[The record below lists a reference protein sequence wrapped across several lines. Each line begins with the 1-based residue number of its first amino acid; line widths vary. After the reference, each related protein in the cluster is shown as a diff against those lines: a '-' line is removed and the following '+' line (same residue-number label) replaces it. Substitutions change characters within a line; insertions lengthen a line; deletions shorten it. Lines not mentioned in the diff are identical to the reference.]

1 MKINSRV
8 FQKRF
13 VVSILVSL
21 IVPMG
26 VWECCALSLNSENFI
41 AKGIEMGNSFLTN
54 TKFPKNSL
62 ITPLSAKYNEKEYI
76 EYYQSNFTTGSNKD
90 TLDAVVIFN
99 DDIEWN
105 FPDLTISYRYKYL
118 NGFKANLP
126 LEMYNHLKQSGFTK
140 YVYKQHEFNVTLDSN
155 DDLHWGVD
163 HTEAEVVWGGAE
175 NAKDV
180 LPGNPAGAGV
190 KVAVMDTGIAYNH
203 TDLDDNY
210 KGGYD
215 FAGDG
220 KYHPP
225 DDDPMDYWRYESMEY
240 GSHGTHVAGIIA
252 AEDNGQDVIGV
263 APEASLYALKVFCKY
278 VDPHTGYAYD
288 LAKNLDQA
296 MEWAIN
302 NEMDIVSMS
311 LGESFDWFDE
321 NHPDFLDLCDIA
333 YEAGIVL
340 VGSAGNDA
348 SSDDHYPAALSRV
361 IQVGAVDR
369 WDNLASYS
377 NYGDNQELVAPG
389 GGDSKIN
396 WIKSTKLGGGT
407 FKKKG
412 TSQAV
417 PMVSGV
423 CALLL
428 SAYPHLTP
436 DEVRYILRES
446 ADDLGEFGKDLYYG
460 YGMVNAE
467 AALTLA
473 AALHQPPVFY
483 EDGDGMTNSWQA
495 SDTPYNVI
503 VPDHNY
509 DDYCCVKNYE
519 ATSHVG
525 YKMWAESPAIDLSS
539 WAGANDLLLTFRFRC
554 KSSCSSSSV
563 TQFRLRFYDTQTS
576 SDVDF
581 TNPTTYSY
589 YIVKQNNRNG
599 QTWLSGYDS
608 GWQTVSFT
616 LLASEF
622 SLFAGSNNRLVLRW
636 GHHDSW
642 GTNHGQRE
650 YLDYLQIMEDD
661 NAVVP
666 NPPRELI
673 GFGDGIA
680 YITLTWKSPA
690 NILATK
696 YRIYRQVDSVYV
708 LQATVD
714 HSGFLDT
721 TQLWIDPEQLTPFVT
736 YYYRVRAYNNGIAG
750 AYAYWSGDVGWQ
762 W

>member
-1 MKINSRV
+1 MV
-8 FQKRF
+8 L
-13 VVSILVSL
+13 VLVSL

-26 VWECCALSLNSENFI
+26 VWECCTHSPYNEYALERELALENR
-41 AKGIEMGNSFLTN
+41 FLTN
-54 TKFPKNSL
+54 TRPKFSQ
-62 ITPLSAKYNEKEYI
+62 ITPLSVQSTEKKYI
-76 EYYQSNFTTGSNKD
+76 EYYQSDFTTGSNKD
-90 TLDAVVIFN
+90 TIEAVVVFN
-99 DDIEWN
+99 DDVDWN

-126 LEMYNHLKQSGFTK
+126 LEMYNHLKQANFTK
-140 YVYKQHEFNVTLDSN
+140 YIYEQSEFNVTLDSN

-163 HTEAEVVWGGAE
+163 HTEAEVVWGGDE

-180 LPGNPAGAGV
+180 LPGYPAGAGV
-190 KVAVMDTGIAYNH
+190 KVAVMDSGIDYNH

-220 KYHPP
+220 EYDPP
-225 DDDPMDYWRYESMEY
+225 DDYPMDYWKYESVEK

-263 APEASLYALKVFCKY
+263 APQASLYALKITCRAI
-278 VDPHTGYAYD
+278 DPSTGHAYD

-296 MEWAIN
+296 MDWAIDQ
-302 NEMDIVSMS
+302 EMDIVSMS
-311 LGESFDWFDE
+311 LGATWEWFDLH
-321 NHPDFLDLCDIA
+321 HPAFLDLCDLA
-333 YEAGIVL
+333 YEAGIIL
-340 VGSAGNDA
+340 VASAGNKGLHDN
-348 SSDDHYPAALSRV
+348 SHYPAALSRV

-369 WDNLASYS
+369 WYNLSSTS

-389 GGDSKIN
+389 GDGTFKIN

-407 FKKKG
+407 FNMKG
-412 TSQAV
+412 TSMAV

-446 ADDLGEFGKDLYYG
+446 ADNLGAPGWDEYYG
-460 YGMVNAE
+460 WGMVNAE

-473 AALHQPPVFY
+473 ATLHQPPIFY

-495 SDTPYNVI
+495 SDSPNNVI
-503 VPDHNY
+503 KPDHNY
-509 DDYCCVKNYE
+509 SGCYCMKNYE
-519 ATSHVG
+519 ATSHRG
-525 YKMWAESPAIDLSS
+525 YKMWAESPPIDLAS
-539 WAGANDLLLTFRFRC
+539 WTGANDFLLTFRFRC
-554 KSSCSSSSV
+554 KSSYSSSSV
-563 TQFRLRFYDTQTS
+563 TQFRIRFYDTQTS

-581 TNPTTYSY
+581 ANPTAYSY
-589 YIVKQNNRNG
+589 YIVNQNNRNG
-599 QTWLSGYDS
+599 QTWISGSDS

-622 SLFAGSNNRLVLRW
+622 SLFAGSKYRLVLRW

-642 GTNHGQRE
+642 ESNWAQTE
-650 YLDYLQIMEDD
+650 YLDYLQIIEDD

-666 NPPRELI
+666 DPPRELT
-673 GFGDGIA
+673 GLGDGLSHIA
-680 YITLTWKSPA
+680 LTWKSPA
-690 NILATK
+690 NILASQ
-696 YRIYRQVDSVYV
+696 YRIKRKVDGVYIV
-708 LQATVD
+708 QATVNHD
-714 HSGFLDT
+714 GFIDT
-721 TQLWIDPEQLTPFVT
+721 TQLWMDPDQLTPGIT
-736 YYYRVRAYNNGIAG
+736 YYYRVYAINNGIVG
-750 AYAYWSGDVGWQ
+750 PYASWSGDVGW
-762 W
+762 